1 MALSVH
7 RPPGRTRL
15 LAGASGLVLVL
26 FALVGPAGADPRS
39 GPAAGPPPTV
49 EDHHHP
55 AGTADH
61 HHPAGT
67 ADHGHGPTGPDA
79 RPLSGVPSD
88 DPARGLVYGGLVAAQ
103 TGPCVGAY
111 QVVGVIPTMCT
122 HGPDTPPAGLS
133 VSREIGP
140 ISPRAAQV
148 APQALPVC
156 EGDGVSGRRV
166 EVLYVHGSVNRYAQ
180 YLETF
185 RTLAEGVDTIFYE
198 SARET
203 GGSRRVRYVTETVNG
218 ACRPVVRDVQ
228 IPDAALNANDWAPL
242 LNAVRAA
249 GYTRTDRKYLQFV
262 DARVYCG
269 IGGFAGD
276 TRKSDQNRSNSG
288 PEYARADSGCWNAG
302 VAAHELGHTLGAVN
316 NNAPNGSGYAHCVDE
331 WDVMCYKDNAS
342 TVIQTR
348 CPDRAHDQRLDCNH
362 DDYYHTAPATGS
374 YLATYYN
381 VADSLFLIR
390 DTAGPPPAPTTFRL
404 VNGASGSCLDVP
416 NSNSTDGVQ
425 LVVWT
430 CNSGANQSVSQV
442 GETLRVLG
450 KCLGASGSGTAAG
463 TAVVIS
469 GCTGGANQRWALRPD
484 GAVAGVPS
492 GRCLATAGDSQTNG
506 TTLVLA
512 DCTGQPAQRWSR
524 G

>member
-1 MALSVH
+1 MAFPAH
-7 RPPGRTRL
+7 HPRGRTRL
-15 LAGASGLVLVL
+15 LAGASGLLLVL
-26 FALVGPAGADPRS
+26 FALVGPAGADSRS
-39 GPAAGPPPTV
+39 APAAGPPPA
-49 EDHHHP
+49 DHQHP
-55 AGTADH
+55 PGTAADH
-61 HHPAGT
+61 HHPPGT
-67 ADHGHGPTGPDA
+67 AAHGHGPVGPAA
-79 RPLSGVPSD
+79 RPLSGVPAD
-88 DPARGLVYGGLVAAQ
+88 DPARGLVYGGLVAARS
-103 TGPCVGAY
+103 GPCVGAY
-111 QVVGVIPTMCT
+111 QVAGIVPTMCT
-122 HGPDTPPAGLS
+122 HGPDSPPAGLS
-133 VSREIGP
+133 VDREIQP
-140 ISPRAAQV
+140 ISPRAARL
-148 APQALPVC
+148 APRALPVC

-185 RTLAEGVDTIFYE
+185 RTLAESVDAIFYE

-276 TRKSDQNRSNSG
+276 TRKTDQNRSNSG

-316 NNAPNGSGYAHCVDE
+316 NNAPNASGYAHCVDE

-348 CPDRAHDQRLDCNH
+348 CTDRAHDQRLDCNH
-362 DDYYHTAPATGS
+362 DDYYHTAPAAGS

-381 VADSLFLIR
+381 VADNLFLIR
-390 DTAGPPPAPTTFRL
+390 NAAAPAPAPTTFRM
-404 VNGASGSCLDVP
+404 VNGASGGCLDVP
-416 NSNSTDGVQ
+416 DGA
-425 LVVWT
+425 
-430 CNSGANQSVSQV
+430 SGAVQPVLGTCGGGADQSVRQV
-442 GETLRVLG
+442 GETLRVRG
-450 KCLGASGSGTAAG
+450 RCLDASGPGTAAG
-463 TAVVIS
+463 TAVLLS
-469 GCTGGANQRWALRPD
+469 GCDGGAGQRWSLRPD
-484 GAVAGVPS
+484 GSVS
-492 GRCLATAGDSQTNG
+492 GISGSRCLATTPRPGG
-506 TTLVLA
+506 MTLVLA
-512 DCTGQPAQRWSR
+512 DCTGQPAQQWSR